1 MFNRINSKLLKLIQ
15 NIEKKSLFHY
25 MSFHMTKKRKNNY
38 RWKLRKEE
46 LSDKEYNFFTCMTF
60 KDKSTVGKNVLIFC
74 LEKNACYLNMYGLDI
89 PCKIGYSSRI

>member
-1 MFNRINSKLLKLIQ
+1 
-15 NIEKKSLFHY
+15 
-25 MSFHMTKKRKNNY
+25 MTKKRKNNY

>member
-1 MFNRINSKLLKLIQ
+1 
-15 NIEKKSLFHY
+15 
-25 MSFHMTKKRKNNY
+25 MTKKRKNNY

-46 LSDKEYNFFTCMTF
+46 LSDKEYNFFTWMTF

-74 LEKNACYLNMYGLDI
+74 LEKNAFYLNMYGLDI